1 MIGLLLDPT
10 NSESPPEG
18 LLPQGQVA
26 GVVGLCSRSL
36 NEASLAPARE
46 GCPQ

>member
-10 NSESPPEG
+10 TSESPPQG

-26 GVVGLCSRSL
+26 AVVGLRPRAL
-36 NEASLAPARE
+36 NEASPAPLRE

>member
-10 NSESPPEG
+10 NSGVSPEG
-18 LLPQGQVA
+18 LLPQGQLANVDC
-26 GVVGLCSRSL
+26 LRSL
-36 NEASLAPARE
+36 HEASLAPSRK

>member
-10 NSESPPEG
+10 NSESLPEG

-26 GVVGLCSRSL
+26 SVVGRPPLAL
-36 NEASLAPARE
+36 NEASLARSRE

>member
-10 NSESPPEG
+10 NSESLPEG

-26 GVVGLCSRSL
+26 SVVGLSPRAL

-46 GCPQ
+46 VCPQ